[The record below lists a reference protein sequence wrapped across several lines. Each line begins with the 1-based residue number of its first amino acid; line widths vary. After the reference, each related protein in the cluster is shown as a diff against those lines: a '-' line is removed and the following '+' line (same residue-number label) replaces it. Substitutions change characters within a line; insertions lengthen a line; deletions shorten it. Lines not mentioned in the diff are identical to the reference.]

1 MKGSLGGICLNLLG
15 FLQNCVDCNP
25 KTFPFVC
32 SASNRCAAQMIPSF
46 NHPDVSKIRLS
57 RAQRA
62 SFGSH
67 VSLSSG
73 MSSDSSRG
81 VGGVGSF
88 RERGCLPV
96 GGARPGWG
104 GFPCLRRGGFLI
116 GGGQCFERGWLPIGV
131 GGLER
136 GGVPIGAGLERGG
149 SPIGLETGGF
159 PIGAGLERGGSP
171 IGLERGG
178 FPIGAG
184 LERGG
189 SPIGL
194 ETGGFPIGVGL
205 ERGGSPIGLE
215 TGGFPIG
222 AGLERGGSAIGL
234 ERGGFLRFE
243 MGGFSGF
250 LVGDVGLASTS
261 GGGALANKIASYIS
275 NSITNSNATYLQ

>member
-73 MSSDSSRG
+73 MSSNSSRG

-149 SPIGLETGGF
+149 SPIGGF
-159 PIGAGLERGGSP
+159 PIGAGLER
-171 IGLERGG
+171 
-178 FPIGAG
+178 
-184 LERGG
+184 
-189 SPIGL
+189 
-194 ETGGFPIGVGL
+194 GGFPIGVGL

-250 LVGDVGLASTS
+250 LVGDVGLVVVEHW
-261 GGGALANKIASYIS
+261 LIK
-275 NSITNSNATYLQ
+275 

>member
-32 SASNRCAAQMIPSF
+32 SASKRCAAQMIPSF
-46 NHPDVSKIRLS
+46 NHPDDSKIRLS

-88 RERGCLPV
+88 RERGCFPV
-96 GGARPGWG
+96 EGERPGWGGFPCLRRG

-131 GGLER
+131 GGLET
-136 GGVPIGAGLERGG
+136 GGVPHFARGGFLIGGGMGAFSIGVGGLETGG
-149 SPIGLETGGF
+149 VPHFATGGCLIGGGMGAFSIGGGGLETGGF

-171 IGLERGG
+171 IGLE
-178 FPIGAG
+178 
-184 LERGG
+184 
-189 SPIGL
+189 
-194 ETGGFPIGVGL
+194 T
-205 ERGGSPIGLE
+205 
-215 TGGFPIG
+215 
-222 AGLERGGSAIGL
+222 
-234 ERGGFLRFE
+234 GGFLRFE

-250 LVGDVGLASTS
+250 LVGGVGLASTS
-261 GGGALANKIASYIS
+261 GGGALANKIASY
-275 NSITNSNATYLQ
+275 NQQ